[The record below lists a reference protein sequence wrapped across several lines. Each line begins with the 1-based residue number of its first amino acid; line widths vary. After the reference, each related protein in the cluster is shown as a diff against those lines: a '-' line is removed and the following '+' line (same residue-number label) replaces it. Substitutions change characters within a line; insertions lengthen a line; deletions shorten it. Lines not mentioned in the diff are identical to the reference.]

1 MKLHKAFA
9 ATALA
14 LMVSGPSFGADK
26 ASVEET
32 LARAEQIHAQAL
44 ELEHGWSVTE
54 PFIEEARAALE
65 AGDMESAAAIAERA
79 LLTAEQSLK
88 QGQEE
93 KTAWQDR
100 VLGQ

>member
-1 MKLHKAFA
+1 MKLNRVFA

-14 LMVSGPSFGADK
+14 LLVSGPLLAADR

-32 LARAEQIHAQAL
+32 LARAEQIHAEAL

-65 AGDMESAAAIAERA
+65 AGDTESAAAIAERA

-88 QGQEE
+88 
-93 KTAWQDR
+93 
-100 VLGQ
+100 LGL